1 MFSFD
6 KITAS
11 RGYHVYRNSS
21 WYNAKPGQRVK
32 AEKATSAT
40 SKSIDPFACAIKIKN
55 RFFDNWITV
64 GHIPRE
70 TLHHCYFFMKEGGE
84 ISGYL
89 VSTNYKP
96 SPIPAGGLEVPLLLT
111 FSVKNEQIFEQMK
124 EFVTNLYDYEYTGM
138 KEDESE
144 DEDSDD
150 ENVIEVKL
158 NDGEG
163 QTGPGQTTIELEG
176 KESREEP
183 LAEDQ
188 NKENVQMKEKIVI
201 EID

>member
-1 MFSFD
+1 
-6 KITAS
+6 
-11 RGYHVYRNSS
+11 
-21 WYNAKPGQRVK
+21 
-32 AEKATSAT
+32 
-40 SKSIDPFACAIKIKN
+40 
-55 RFFDNWITV
+55 
-64 GHIPRE
+64 
-70 TLHHCYFFMKEGGE
+70 MKEAGK
-84 ISGYL
+84 ISGCL

-96 SPIPAGGLEVPLLLT
+96 SPILAGGLEVPLLLT

-124 EFVTNLYDYEYTGM
+124 EFVTTLYDYEYTGM
-138 KEDESE
+138 KEDESK

-150 ENVIEVKL
+150 GNVIEIKL

-163 QTGPGQTTIELEG
+163 QTGSGQTKIELEG

-183 LAEDQ
+183 AVEDQ

>member
-1 MFSFD
+1 
-6 KITAS
+6 
-11 RGYHVYRNSS
+11 
-21 WYNAKPGQRVK
+21 
-32 AEKATSAT
+32 
-40 SKSIDPFACAIKIKN
+40 
-55 RFFDNWITV
+55 
-64 GHIPRE
+64 
-70 TLHHCYFFMKEGGE
+70 MKEGGE

-124 EFVTNLYDYEYTGM
+124 EFVTTLYDYEYTGM

-150 ENVIEVKL
+150 EKVIEVKL

-183 LAEDQ
+183 VVEDQ

>member
-1 MFSFD
+1 
-6 KITAS
+6 
-11 RGYHVYRNSS
+11 
-21 WYNAKPGQRVK
+21 
-32 AEKATSAT
+32 
-40 SKSIDPFACAIKIKN
+40 
-55 RFFDNWITV
+55 
-64 GHIPRE
+64 
-70 TLHHCYFFMKEGGE
+70 MKEGGK

-96 SPIPAGGLEVPLLLT
+96 SPIPADRLEVLLLLT

-124 EFVTNLYDYEYTGM
+124 EFVTTLYDYEYTGM

-150 ENVIEVKL
+150 ENVIKVKL

-176 KESREEP
+176 KES
-183 LAEDQ
+183 
-188 NKENVQMKEKIVI
+188 
-201 EID
+201 

>member
-1 MFSFD
+1 MFSID
-6 KITAS
+6 KRITS

-21 WYNAKPGQRVK
+21 WRNAKAGQRVK
-32 AEKATSAT
+32 VEKETSGT
-40 SKSIDPFACAIKIKN
+40 SKSIDPYACAIKIKN

-70 TLHHCYFFMKEGGE
+70 ISRHSYFFMKEGGE

-124 EFVTNLYDYEYTGM
+124 EFVTTLYDYEYTGM
-138 KEDESE
+138 KEDESK
-144 DEDSDD
+144 DEDSDN

-158 NDGEG
+158 NDGER

-176 KESREEP
+176 NESREEP
-183 LAEDQ
+183 VVENQ
-188 NKENVQMKEKIVI
+188 NKKMYK
-201 EID
+201 

>member
-6 KITAS
+6 KRIAS

-21 WYNAKPGQRVK
+21 WKNAKASQRVTV
-32 AEKATSAT
+32 EKETSAT
-40 SKSIDPFACAIKIKN
+40 SKSIDPYACAIKIKN

-70 TLHHCYFFMKEGGE
+70 ISGHYYFFMKEGDE

-96 SPIPAGGLEVPLLLT
+96 YPIPAGGLDVPLLLT
-111 FSVKNEQIFEQMK
+111 FSVKNEQIFVLIK
-124 EFVTNLYDYEYTGM
+124 EFVTTLYDYEYTGM
-138 KEDESE
+138 KEDKSE
-144 DEDSDD
+144 DEDS
-150 ENVIEVKL
+150 ENVIEVIL

-176 KESREEP
+176 KEGREEP
-183 LAEDQ
+183 VVEDQ
-188 NKENVQMKEKIVI
+188 SKENVQMEEKIVI

>member
-1 MFSFD
+1 MS
-6 KITAS
+6 
-11 RGYHVYRNSS
+11 
-21 WYNAKPGQRVK
+21 
-32 AEKATSAT
+32 
-40 SKSIDPFACAIKIKN
+40 IKIKN

-64 GHIPRE
+64 GHIPRKIPC
-70 TLHHCYFFMKEGGE
+70 HCYFFLKKGCE

-124 EFVTNLYDYEYTGM
+124 EFVTTLYDYEYTGM

-144 DEDSDD
+144 NEDSDD
-150 ENVIEVKL
+150 DNVIKVKL

-163 QTGPGQTTIELEG
+163 QTGPRQTTIELEG
-176 KESREEP
+176 KDSQEEP
-183 LAEDQ
+183 VVEDQ
-188 NKENVQMKEKIVI
+188 NKENVEMKEKIVI
-201 EID
+201 ETD

>member
-1 MFSFD
+1 MRLQLWSVSND
-6 KITAS
+6 
-11 RGYHVYRNSS
+11 
-21 WYNAKPGQRVK
+21 
-32 AEKATSAT
+32 
-40 SKSIDPFACAIKIKN
+40 
-55 RFFDNWITV
+55 FFPLSVWN
-64 GHIPRE
+64 
-70 TLHHCYFFMKEGGE
+70 GE
-84 ISGYL
+84 W
-89 VSTNYKP
+89 
-96 SPIPAGGLEVPLLLT
+96 
-111 FSVKNEQIFEQMK
+111 K
-124 EFVTNLYDYEYTGM
+124 EFVTTLYDYEYTGM

-183 LAEDQ
+183 VVEDQ
-188 NKENVQMKEKIVI
+188 NKENVQMQEKIVI

>member
-1 MFSFD
+1 
-6 KITAS
+6 
-11 RGYHVYRNSS
+11 
-21 WYNAKPGQRVK
+21 
-32 AEKATSAT
+32 
-40 SKSIDPFACAIKIKN
+40 
-55 RFFDNWITV
+55 
-64 GHIPRE
+64 
-70 TLHHCYFFMKEGGE
+70 MKEGGE

-96 SPIPAGGLEVPLLLT
+96 SPIPTGGLEVPLLLT
-111 FSVKNEQIFEQMK
+111 FSVNNEQTFEQMK
-124 EFVTNLYDYEYTGM
+124 EFVTTLYDYEYTGM

-158 NDGEG
+158 NNGEG
-163 QTGPGQTTIELEG
+163 QTGPGQTAIELEG

-183 LAEDQ
+183 VVEDQ
-188 NKENVQMKEKIVI
+188 NKENVQTKEKIVI

>member
-1 MFSFD
+1 MC
-6 KITAS
+6 
-11 RGYHVYRNSS
+11 YQN
-21 WYNAKPGQRVK
+21 Q
-32 AEKATSAT
+32 
-40 SKSIDPFACAIKIKN
+40 KS
-55 RFFDNWITV
+55 FFDNWITV
-64 GHIPRE
+64 GHIPRAI
-70 TLHHCYFFMKEGGE
+70 LRHCYFFIKEGGE

-96 SPIPAGGLEVPLLLT
+96 SPIPEGRLEVPLLLT
-111 FSVKNEQIFEQMK
+111 FSVKNEKTFEQMK
-124 EFVTNLYDYEYTGM
+124 EFVTTLYDYEYTGN

-150 ENVIEVKL
+150 ENVIQVKL

-183 LAEDQ
+183 VVEDQ
-188 NKENVQMKEKIVI
+188 NKENVQIKEKMVI

>member
-1 MFSFD
+1 M
-6 KITAS
+6 
-11 RGYHVYRNSS
+11 HVL
-21 WYNAKPGQRVK
+21 
-32 AEKATSAT
+32 
-40 SKSIDPFACAIKIKN
+40 SKSKIV
-55 RFFDNWITV
+55 FLTI
-64 GHIPRE
+64 GSH
-70 TLHHCYFFMKEGGE
+70 E

-89 VSTNYKP
+89 VSNNYKP

-111 FSVKNEQIFEQMK
+111 FSVKNEEIFEQMK
-124 EFVTNLYDYEYTGM
+124 EFVTTLYDYEYTGM

-144 DEDSDD
+144 DEKSDH

-163 QTGPGQTTIELEG
+163 QTGPGQTTTELEG

-183 LAEDQ
+183 VVEHQ

>member
-1 MFSFD
+1 
-6 KITAS
+6 
-11 RGYHVYRNSS
+11 
-21 WYNAKPGQRVK
+21 
-32 AEKATSAT
+32 
-40 SKSIDPFACAIKIKN
+40 
-55 RFFDNWITV
+55 
-64 GHIPRE
+64 
-70 TLHHCYFFMKEGGE
+70 MKEGPE
-84 ISGYL
+84 SSGYL

-124 EFVTNLYDYEYTGM
+124 ELVTTLYDYEYTGM

-158 NDGEG
+158 NDEEE

-176 KESREEP
+176 KETREGP
-183 LAEDQ
+183 VVEDQ
-188 NKENVQMKEKIVI
+188 NKENVQMKEK
-201 EID
+201 